1 MFMLLTGF
9 PVQMFPLPLC
19 WHLSVRAWLCDQPF
33 FSRLLFH
40 EHTKIPFLLVR
51 NSSSYMCLRQVI
63 GDFISDFEWITEF
76 QQSFLWL
83 TESRTEVQPMF
94 LFWITWHREI
104 TPTWSPSPLCWEVFV
119 FIVLLLPFS
128 PFAFSVCWCY
138 VWSYQNRNP
147 NLSIILFPLSFFV
160 CFFTVFCFIFFCLLL
175 SLFFHP

>member
-40 EHTKIPFLLVR
+40 EHIKIPFLLVR

-83 TESRTEVQPMF
+83 TESRTECRKCSQCFCFGLPDIVKSPRPDH
-94 LFWITWHREI
+94 HR
-104 TPTWSPSPLCWEVFV
+104 
-119 FIVLLLPFS
+119 LLLGSFRVYCVIAAIFS
-128 PFAFSVCWCY
+128 L
-138 VWSYQNRNP
+138 R
-147 NLSIILFPLSFFV
+147 
-160 CFFTVFCFIFFCLLL
+160 FFCLLVLCVIL
-175 SLFFHP
+175 SKS

>member
-19 WHLSVRAWLCDQPF
+19 WHLSERAWLLLWLCDRPF

-40 EHTKIPFLLVR
+40 EHIKIPFLLVR

-94 LFWITWHREI
+94 LFWITWHCEI
-104 TPTWSPSPLCWEVFV
+104 TPTWSPSPSAGKFSCLLCYCCHF
-119 FIVLLLPFS
+119 LPS
-128 PFAFSVCWCY
+128 
-138 VWSYQNRNP
+138 
-147 NLSIILFPLSFFV
+147 L
-160 CFFTVFCFIFFCLLL
+160 FCLLVLCVIL
-175 SLFFHP
+175 SKS